1 MKRGN
6 MTKKTSSLN
15 EGFFGGKDNP
25 PADKK
30 KTYDRYE
37 TGEVSQYSDQIEV
50 PPHLRKLLNA
60 KLAARALAKR

>member
-6 MTKKTSSLN
+6 MTKQKSNLN
-15 EGFFGGKDNP
+15 EGFFGGNDKP
-25 PADKK
+25 PAKDA
-30 KTYDRYE
+30 KTYDRYA
-37 TGEVSQYSDQIEV
+37 TGEVSQYSEQIEV